1 MPNMEVKKTAMPV
14 QEPDVRNKNF
24 SEVSLGYTLEDA
36 INEANRCIG
45 CKTKPCMSGCP
56 VNVDIPDFISF
67 IKDGDIESAYRKIK
81 EKNFLPA
88 VCGRVCPQEKSN
100 VSW

>member
-1 MPNMEVKKTAMPV
+1 MLKNISAECMEVLKMYNKQEFKTAMPH
-14 QEPDVRNKNF
+14 QDANVRNKNF

-67 IKDGDIESAYRKIK
+67 IKDGE
-81 EKNFLPA
+81 N
-88 VCGRVCPQEKSN
+88 
-100 VSW
+100 